1 MKYHFELRETLRK
14 MKTGLIIATVLYVTS
29 FILGWY
35 IVNAQGIFAL
45 ELRLGFTNAF
55 AWLHKPFNTISKA
68 IIQFIWRSFSEILE
82 SPMRFVDSARE
93 RVKGFGDE
101 FRRSWMLRASVALL
115 VLGGLSC
122 YLFSIG
128 IGGMMVLMAFFLY
141 WQHKDRMM
149 KKKGKVP
156 LFPP

>member
-1 MKYHFELRETLRK
+1 VD
-14 MKTGLIIATVLYVTS
+14 KT
-29 FILGWY
+29 
-35 IVNAQGIFAL
+35 
-45 ELRLGFTNAF
+45 
-55 AWLHKPFNTISKA
+55 
-68 IIQFIWRSFSEILE
+68 
-82 SPMRFVDSARE
+82 RE
-93 RVKGFGDE
+93 RVKDFGDE